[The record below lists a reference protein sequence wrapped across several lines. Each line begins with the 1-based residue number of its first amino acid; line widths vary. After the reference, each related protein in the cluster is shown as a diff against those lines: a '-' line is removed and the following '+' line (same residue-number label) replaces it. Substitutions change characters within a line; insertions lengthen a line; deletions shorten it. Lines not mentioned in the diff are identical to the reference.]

1 MPAYERRDMT
11 NNASTRV
18 LSKPVDHIP
27 MVDHAD
33 LKKEWDF
40 YTREVKG
47 LKINDTAQLREINS
61 RLGFP
66 LAKAVPG
73 LIKEIES
80 LQSRVKGLQQ
90 SVTTLNNLLEDHQT
104 EMSNVKR
111 VLEGMTTS
119 AKPRHELL

>member
-1 MPAYERRDMT
+1 MPAYERRNMT
-11 NNASTRV
+11 NNASARV
-18 LSKPVDHIP
+18 LSKPVDQTP
-27 MVDHAD
+27 LVDHAD

-80 LQSRVKGLQQ
+80 LQSRVKGLQKHVRELNDALEE
-90 SVTTLNNLLEDHQT
+90 SHIEMGITT
-104 EMSNVKR
+104 
-111 VLEGMTTS
+111 
-119 AKPRHELL
+119 A